1 VSELGRAAMGVAQ
14 GELVKRVRGG
24 LPGWGRFRS
33 ARIDDYMR
41 SVGLVPHLN
50 PAQEGWPW
58 CAAAIH
64 FCFAL
69 ATPDGA
75 PNPCPRTAG
84 AIHLWDTS
92 PLTARTQ
99 LPAPGDVFVL
109 DKGKGRGHVGFVV
122 TVSPD
127 GKTIG
132 SLEPDSSPAGSR
144 TGDSWAEHPLWQP
157 TDGAR
162 GRLVGFLEF

>member
-1 VSELGRAAMGVAQ
+1 MTGPAALVIAR
-14 GELVKRVRGG
+14 GELAKGVRGG
-24 LPGWGRFRS
+24 APGWAKFRS

-50 PAQEGWPW
+50 PEQEGWPW

-75 PNPCPRTAG
+75 ANLCPRTAG
-84 AIHLWDTS
+84 AIHMWDTS
-92 PLTARTQ
+92 PVASRRQ

-109 DKGKGRGHVGFVV
+109 DRGKGRGHVGFV
-122 TVSPD
+122 TSVSPD
-127 GKTIG
+127 GKTIS
-132 SLEPDSSPAGSR
+132 SLEPDTSSSSSAA
-144 TGDSWAEHPLWQP
+144 GDSWGEHFWRPDEQ
-157 TDGAR
+157 AR
-162 GRLVGFLEF
+162 GRLLGYLEF